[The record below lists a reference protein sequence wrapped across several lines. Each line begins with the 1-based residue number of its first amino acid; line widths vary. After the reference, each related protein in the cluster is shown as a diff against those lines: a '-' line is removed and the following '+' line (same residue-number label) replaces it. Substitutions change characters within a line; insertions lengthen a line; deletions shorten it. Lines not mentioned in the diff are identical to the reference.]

1 MNGFNES
8 PCFLHYS
15 RSGKGINAYYTRKE
29 KPPKRLQ
36 PKRTSR
42 TATAS
47 NRLSLPLPPH
57 PLPLRVVH
65 WPQANLRRTL
75 LPRHLDLVSR
85 GQHIVGGFVG
95 AAAHVAEAGGGAEV
109 VAVGAGGDVA
119 GDAAVAPDRLVV
131 VEQRLRVREPELQQ
145 AAREA
150 RLALLQHRVA
160 ADEGAEAGGRFLGL
174 HREAEAGPPHVET
187 GKAWVREGGWQCG

>member
-47 NRLSLPLPPH
+47 NRIPLPLPPH

-75 LPRHLDLVSR
+75 LPRHLDLVSQIGR
-85 GQHIVGGFVG
+85 
-95 AAAHVAEAGGGAEV
+95 ASCR
-109 VAVGAGGDVA
+109 
-119 GDAAVAPDRLVV
+119 DRVCQYV
-131 VEQRLRVREPELQQ
+131 
-145 AAREA
+145 
-150 RLALLQHRVA
+150 
-160 ADEGAEAGGRFLGL
+160 
-174 HREAEAGPPHVET
+174 
-187 GKAWVREGGWQCG
+187 